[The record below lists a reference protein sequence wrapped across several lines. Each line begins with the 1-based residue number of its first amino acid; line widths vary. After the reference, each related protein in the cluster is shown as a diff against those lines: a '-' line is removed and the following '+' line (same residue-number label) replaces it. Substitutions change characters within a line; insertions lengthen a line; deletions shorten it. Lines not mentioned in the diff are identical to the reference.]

1 MRKSNIVL
9 IGMPGVGKSTV
20 GVLLAKAMRL
30 RFIDTDVVI
39 QVNESAGLQEI
50 IDSRGLEEFCRLE
63 EKYVIGLDVENSVI
77 ATGGS
82 VVYSSAAMESLANQ
96 AVIIHLDLDLE
107 AIKKRIN
114 NLSTRGVV
122 MAEKQS
128 LDELYEKRHEL
139 YKKYAEIT
147 IDCCGK
153 NQDKIVTDVITRIG
167 FR

>member
-1 MRKSNIVL
+1 
-9 IGMPGVGKSTV
+9 MPGVGKSTV
-20 GVLLAKAMRL
+20 GVLLAKAMKL

-63 EKYVIGLDVENSVI
+63 EKYVLGLDVENSVI

-82 VVYSSAAMESLANQ
+82 VVYSSAAMERLANQ

-122 MAEKQS
+122 MAECQS
-128 LDELYEKRHEL
+128 IDQLYEKRYGL

-153 NQDKIVTDVITRIG
+153 NQDRIVTEIISG
-167 FR
+167 LN